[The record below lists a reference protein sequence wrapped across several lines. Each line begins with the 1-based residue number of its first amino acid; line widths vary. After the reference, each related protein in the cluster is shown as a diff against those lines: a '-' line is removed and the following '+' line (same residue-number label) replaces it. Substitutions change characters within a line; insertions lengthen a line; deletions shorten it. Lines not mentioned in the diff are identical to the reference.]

1 MKFFKNRGDIYIPK
15 SDYKKSKEEMILKIL
30 LIFIVIFTIVFI
42 VLLNHKY
49 SSVAQFFG
57 EGEVTTTQAVFDEEE
72 LPKIS
77 GKTNFLLLETD
88 DNQESIHYIMLI
100 QADKD
105 TMAYKICSFS
115 PEMKIDKQSISDIY
129 KIGGGASLQTKLTE
143 YFGFEIDCYAEFENS
158 SFVDFSSKFG
168 NMIFYSDEDI
178 RFSGGSEDDKYTI
191 HVNEGEQNINGKE
204 LSNLLRYY
212 SLEKKQYGLENELF
226 LSALSQMFNEE
237 NYEDCDSLFRLFIKS
252 SKSNVTVRDFENEK
266 NALMIFCLKNTAIT
280 VYSTVCEY
288 NKSNVLTAQSVKQ
301 IKGYFSK

>member
-1 MKFFKNRGDIYIPK
+1 MKIFKNRGDIYFVK

-30 LIFIVIFTIVFI
+30 LVFIVIFTVIFI
-42 VLLNHKY
+42 ILLNNKY
-49 SSVAQFFG
+49 KSIAQFFG
-57 EGEVTTTQAVFDEEE
+57 DGEVTTTQAAFDEEV

-77 GKTNFLLLETD
+77 GKTNFLILETD
-88 DNQESIHYIMLI
+88 DNKEIIHYIILI

-105 TMAYKICSFS
+105 TKAYKICSLS
-115 PEMKIDKQSISDIY
+115 PETKIDKQSILEIY
-129 KIGGGASLQTKLTE
+129 KLGGGASLQTKLTE
-143 YFGFEIDCYAEFENS
+143 YFGFEIDNYAEFENS

-178 RFSGGSEDDKYTI
+178 RFSGGSDDDKFTI

-226 LSALSQMFNEE
+226 LSALTQLFNEE
-237 NYEDCDSLFRLFIKS
+237 NFEDCDSLFRLFIKS
-252 SKSNVTVRDFENEK
+252 STSNITVRDFENSK
-266 NALMIFCLKNTAIT
+266 NALMIFCLKNTDIT
-280 VYSTVCEY
+280 VYSTVSEY
-288 NKSNVLTAQSVKQ
+288 NKSNVLTQQSVKN